1 MRWLF
6 LFLLIL
12 NLLCLLLWSRQTP
25 TPLSATSASY
35 QQDDGQGIRLLSEL
49 EPNQLKPK
57 SIIRTPGATPTD
69 SNTCQFLGSLEGE
82 DQANALR
89 QRLAGLDIRAQIQA
103 IDLPNTVDYWLYLSP
118 LISRQA
124 ALRQIE
130 ALKAQGIEGHLIPQG
145 ELNKGI
151 SLGLFP
157 RPEQADRLRQR
168 LQEAGYQPQLLE
180 LSRAHCSY
188 WLRLLSAQP
197 AMDEGIL
204 RTLSADFGRLEQ
216 RSAPCNNLAGAL

>member
-6 LFLLIL
+6 FFLLAL
-12 NLLCLLLWSRQTP
+12 NLLCLLLWSRQVPTP
-25 TPLSATSASY
+25 TGAAPVHY
-35 QQDDGQGIRLLSEL
+35 QQEDEQSIRLLSEL
-49 EPNQLKPK
+49 ESGQLKPK
-57 SIIRTPGATPTD
+57 NTTSEPTAVT
-69 SNTCQFLGSLEGE
+69 SNTCQFLGSLERE

-103 IDLPNTVDYWLYLSP
+103 IDLPGALDYWLYLSP

-130 ALKAQGIEGHLIPQG
+130 TLRAQGIESHLIPQG
-145 ELNKGI
+145 ELSNGI

-157 RPEQADRLRQR
+157 RPEQADRLKRR
-168 LQEAGYQPQLLE
+168 LQETGYQPQLLE
-180 LSRAHCSY
+180 LSRTQRRY
-188 WLRLLSAQP
+188 WLRLLAQQP
-197 AMDEGIL
+197 VDAGTL

-216 RSAPCNNLAGAL
+216 LSAPCTNLASVL